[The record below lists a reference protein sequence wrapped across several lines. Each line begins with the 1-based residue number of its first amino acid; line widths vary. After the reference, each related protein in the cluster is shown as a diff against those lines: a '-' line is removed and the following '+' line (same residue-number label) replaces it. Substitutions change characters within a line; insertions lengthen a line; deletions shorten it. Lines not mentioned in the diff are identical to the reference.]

1 MVADARLSKLSRVR
15 VLLVD
20 DTSEVRTRLSGLL
33 RELHGIE
40 ADEAGSSEEALERL
54 ERSPADVVVVDIH
67 MGEKNGLDL
76 ITEVTL
82 KFPRALV
89 IVLTNDTNHALW
101 REALRRGA
109 SFFFDKSRDFERA
122 VDAVVHCLVIA
133 GGRKN
138 EST

>member
-1 MVADARLSKLSRVR
+1 MR

-20 DTSEVRTRLSGLL
+20 DCSEVRSRLAELL

-40 ADEAGSSEEALERL
+40 ADEAGSTDEALELL
-54 ERSPADVVVVDIH
+54 ERSPANVVVVDIH
-67 MGEKNGLDL
+67 MGGKNGLDL

-82 KFPRALV
+82 RLPRALI

-122 VDAVVHCLVIA
+122 VDAVVHCLVVA
-133 GGRKN
+133 GARTKVGP
-138 EST
+138 S